1 MCFKQTPVTDALQSP
16 KISTFR
22 AIRLA
27 YENSALLHAGMM
39 PQSSIQATHTSSLGS
54 TRKKI
59 PSSLSMS
66 DKLSQLE
73 PDRNPS
79 QDSSFSNATMFES
92 DEDMFY
98 YNILGLSFDVLLIE
112 YLVSRYG
119 YHLSS

>member
-1 MCFKQTPVTDALQSP
+1 
-16 KISTFR
+16 
-22 AIRLA
+22 
-27 YENSALLHAGMM
+27 
-39 PQSSIQATHTSSLGS
+39 
-54 TRKKI
+54 
-59 PSSLSMS
+59 MS